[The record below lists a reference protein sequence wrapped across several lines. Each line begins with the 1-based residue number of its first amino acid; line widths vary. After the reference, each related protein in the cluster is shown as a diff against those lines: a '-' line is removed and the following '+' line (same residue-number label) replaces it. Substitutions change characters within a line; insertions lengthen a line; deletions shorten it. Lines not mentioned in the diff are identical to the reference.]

1 MPAIKEIKQ
10 RRETIERVRKI
21 TYAMQIIS
29 QIKLDKVKKGAVWAR
44 DYYEKIKQV
53 LFGVVVRSSEIY
65 HPLMQRREK
74 INTIGIILV
83 NSDKGLCGGFNNNV
97 FNQTGN
103 FMQKNSHKHFK
114 FMAIGRKGEKFLHNL
129 QKDLIIK
136 RFFDIKK
143 EQLYQIC
150 REICKNVIDLYINKE
165 LDEIYLIYNEYKLN
179 LLGKATRLKILPIEP
194 ELSLKE
200 GEILTDYLYEPSAP
214 AVLAALLPEYIF
226 ELIFYAVLES
236 NASEELARMFAMKMA
251 TDNAD
256 EIIEDLKLSYNK
268 ARQTLI
274 TTEIIEIINAAQPV
288 KV

>member
-29 QIKLDKVKKGAVWAR
+29 QTKLDKIKKGALQAR

-53 LFGVVVRSSEIY
+53 LFGVVARSSEIY
-65 HPLMQRREK
+65 HPLMQKREK

-83 NSDKGLCGGFNNNV
+83 NSDKGLCGGFNNNI
-97 FNQTGN
+97 FNQARN
-103 FMQKNSHKHFK
+103 FMQQNSHKHFK
-114 FMAIGRKGEKFLHNL
+114 FIAIGGKGEKFLYNL

-143 EQLYQIC
+143 DEVYQIC
-150 REICKNVIDLYINKE
+150 EEISKNVIDLYINKE
-165 LDEIYLIYNEYKLN
+165 LDEIYLIYNEYRLN

-194 ELSLKE
+194 ELSLKR

-214 AVLAALLPEYIF
+214 AVLTALLPEYIF